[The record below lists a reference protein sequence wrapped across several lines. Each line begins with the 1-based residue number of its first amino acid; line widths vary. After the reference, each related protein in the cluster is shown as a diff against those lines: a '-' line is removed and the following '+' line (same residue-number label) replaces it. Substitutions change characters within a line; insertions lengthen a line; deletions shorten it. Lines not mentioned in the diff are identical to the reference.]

1 MDIARR
7 EVMGSREV
15 FLKITGVAITMEMV
29 IPTEIAQL
37 INYIFNE

>member
-7 EVMGSREV
+7 EVTGREV

-37 INYIFNE
+37 INYSFNE